1 MEGVEQG
8 EVGAVKEIEKCLESV
23 CGWTEIG
30 SVDLKKRFPFYL

>member
-1 MEGVEQG
+1 MEQG
-8 EVGAVKEIEKCLESV
+8 EVGAVKEIEKRLESV